1 MYLHEA
7 EGGESSSDDDDDN
20 EGVMKVA
27 AVNALSVMSWL
38 PGLVPV
44 VTVSVLLVA
53 PSVWMPENKISLRK
67 LKGKIVFL

>member
-1 MYLHEA
+1 MKQRVA
-7 EGGESSSDDDDDN
+7 KVQVMMTTTMR
-20 EGVMKVA
+20 GVMKVA